1 MAMLRS
7 AYLRTAFLCALILL
21 GVSFSGSRAFAAPYA
36 ALVMDARTG
45 EVFHSRS
52 ADRRQHPASL
62 TKMMTLYLAFEAI
75 RDKKISLDQKV
86 RISRHA
92 ARQVPS
98 KIGLRSGRRYTI
110 RDLIRATAVKSANDA
125 AVALAEAIAGSER
138 AFAAQ
143 MTARARQ
150 LGMSRTTFKNASGL
164 TAKGQLSTARDMAN
178 LGRALFYDFPQ
189 YYNLFGRKVTTA
201 AGKKIYATN
210 RRLLGSY
217 RGADGIKTGYT
228 NAAGYNLVSS
238 AERGSERII
247 AVVLGGKSSR
257 WRNRRIAELLDLG
270 FRKAPTHAQFRRWPA
285 VVVASSPA
293 PLPRPLRGDAVPT
306 LLAQAGDTLVNAV
319 VSPAAASTSERT
331 DTGTKYAP
339 TRSPLPVVRPGTQ
352 RTVAA
357 SASEKVLSDAEAWS
371 IQIGVF
377 ANEEIAI
384 AELASAALSD
394 ISGLRTAGR
403 EVEETQLRS
412 GQYYRA
418 RLTGLE
424 PDKAKRACKEMK
436 NKGRDCLAV
445 APR

>member
-1 MAMLRS
+1 MTVLRS
-7 AYLRTAFLCALILL
+7 VFLRTVFLCALAMVGLPI
-21 GVSFSGSRAFAAPYA
+21 GGTAANAAPYA
-36 ALVMDARTG
+36 ALVMDARNG
-45 EVFHSRS
+45 EVYHSRG

-62 TKMMTLYLAFEAI
+62 TKMMTLYLAFEAV
-75 RDKKISLDQKV
+75 RDKRISLNQKV

-98 KIGLRSGRRYTI
+98 KIGLRAGRRYSI

-125 AVALAEAIAGSER
+125 AVALAEAIAGSEK
-138 AFAAQ
+138 AFASR

-164 TAKGQLSTARDMAN
+164 TAKGQLSTARDMAR

-189 YYNLFGRKVTTA
+189 YYNLFGRKTTVA

-210 RRLLGSY
+210 RRLLSSY

-228 NAAGYNLVSS
+228 SAAGYNLVSS
-238 AERGSERII
+238 ARRGSERVI
-247 AVVLGGKSSR
+247 AVVMGGKSSR

-270 FRKAPTHAQFRRWPA
+270 FRKAPTHAKVRQWPT
-285 VVVASSPA
+285 VVVATSPA
-293 PLPRPLRGDAVPT
+293 PQPRPLRGSVPASS
-306 LLAQAGDTLVNAV
+306 LMAKAGDTLANAI
-319 VSPAAASTSERT
+319 VSKAAASTAVAGQGSPF
-331 DTGTKYAP
+331 AP
-339 TRSPLPVVRPGTQ
+339 LQSPLPAVRPGTKRFET
-352 RTVAA
+352 RTA
-357 SASEKVLSDAEAWS
+357 SAARPSDDRSWS
-371 IQIGVF
+371 VQIGVF

-394 ISGLRTAGR
+394 ISGLRNAGR

-412 GQYYRA
+412 GSYYRA

-424 PDKAKRACKEMK
+424 AEHAKKACTALKSRGK
-436 NKGRDCLAV
+436 DCLAV

>member
-1 MAMLRS
+1 MAVLRS
-7 AYLRTAFLCALILL
+7 AILRTGFLCALAFL
-21 GVSFSGSRAFAAPYA
+21 GVWMSGTGATAAPYA
-36 ALVMDARTG
+36 ALVMDARSG

-52 ADRRQHPASL
+52 ADRRLHPASL

-75 RDKKISLDQKV
+75 RDKKISLTQKV

-98 KIGLRSGRRYTI
+98 KIGLRAGRRYTI

-125 AVALAEAIAGSER
+125 AVALGEAIAGSEKN
-138 AFAAQ
+138 FAAQ

-164 TAKGQLSTARDMAN
+164 TAKGQLSTARDMAT

-189 YYNLFGRKVTTA
+189 YYNLFGRKTTVA

-238 AERGSERII
+238 AQRGSERVI

-270 FRKAPTHAQFRRWPA
+270 FRKAPTHAAVRRWPT
-285 VVVASSPA
+285 VVVSASPA
-293 PLPRPLRGDAVPT
+293 PLPRPLRGTPAPS
-306 LLAQAGDTLVNAV
+306 LLVQAGDTLANAV
-319 VSPAAASTSERT
+319 VSKASASTAARV

-339 TRSPLPVVRPGTQ
+339 TRSPLPQVRPGTK
-352 RTVAA
+352 RTGSTSTVEAT
-357 SASEKVLSDAEAWS
+357 LTDAEAWS

-394 ISGLRTAGR
+394 ISGLRSAGR

-424 PDKAKRACKEMK
+424 PAKAKSACKEMK